1 TINGSGNPALFQI
14 RSTSNGVASKNLQVF
29 NNAFDVSTGGQIT
42 AVTYEGGTAQ
52 PQGLVVSNNH
62 HSEPFSAIS
71 SGASVSNNT
80 QTTPALLRSGALALP
95 YLSTAEGSNL
105 IDKGTSSLPAA
116 PIAMKYSGN
125 SPDIGAY
132 ESGGTGI
139 ANQLPVVS
147 LANPVANASYPT
159 GSSINL
165 TANASD
171 ADGSIAKVEFYVGS
185 TKVGEKTSSP
195 YSFSWNAA
203 TAGTY
208 ALTAKATDNKGG
220 VTTSSAVNVTITS
233 PNQAPTIA
241 ISSPANNTSFTSGN
255 AITITAN
262 AADTDGKVG
271 KVEFFAGTSKIG
283 ETTTA
288 PYTINWTPSATGTY
302 ALTAKATDDKTGVAT
317 STIVSVSVNAINKLP
332 VVSLTA
338 PTANATFTT
347 GNVTVTASATD
358 SDGSIAKVEF
368 YVGSTKVGEKTSS
381 PYSFSWNAA
390 TAGTYALTAK
400 ATDNKGGV
408 TTSSAISVVI
418 NAPVNKAPVV
428 ALTSP
433 SANAGFQTGATI
445 TATASATDSDG
456 SIAKVEF
463 YAGAV
468 KIGEKTAS
476 PYSVTWSTTTV
487 GTYSLTAKATD
498 NKGSVTTSSAISVI
512 VSTQPAANKLPVVS
526 LANPV
531 ANASYPTG
539 SSINLTANASDA
551 DGSIAKVEFY
561 VGSTKVG
568 EKTSSPYSFSWN
580 AATAGTYALTAKAT
594 DNKGGVTTSSA
605 VNVTITSPNQAPT
618 IAISSPANNTSFT
631 SGNAITITAN
641 AADTDGKVG
650 KVEFFAGTSKIGET
664 TTAPYTIN
672 WTPSATGTY
681 ALTAKATDDKTGVA
695 TSTIVSVSVT
705 SGATATTGDGL
716 NGQLYTQFGFTVPKT
731 RESIAGQA
739 AAFTFTS
746 TAVDYPN
753 GSANTSSYSSSWG
766 SWLGSDGSGA
776 PNQNLET
783 STVKLFGYIEIKP
796 EFDVQPGN
804 STIDVDFT
812 LYSQGHAAM
821 TVNGVQVT
829 INEENWAFNSNT
841 ARVSFAG
848 TGFYT
853 IEIIQSMC
861 WDNAGLELYSSIPG
875 TVNPGRGSSAT
886 PTIVP
891 KNVLYKKI
899 PTATAANSGRTSSA
913 ASLVAYP
920 NPSNGD
926 QVAFKIDDQSQNGQD
941 MVVTFYNLNGNV
953 AFQQNVEVVD
963 GIIQLQNLTLNKGMY
978 TVTVRGQKGIQH
990 SKVVIQ

>member
-1 TINGSGNPALFQI
+1 
-14 RSTSNGVASKNLQVF
+14 
-29 NNAFDVSTGGQIT
+29 
-42 AVTYEGGTAQ
+42 
-52 PQGLVVSNNH
+52 SNNH
-62 HSEPFSAIS
+62 HSEPFSSIS

-80 QTTPALLRSGALALP
+80 QTTPALLRSGSLALP
-95 YLSTAEGSNL
+95 YLSTAAGSNL

-116 PIAMKYSGN
+116 PIAMSYTGN
-125 SPDIGAY
+125 APDIGAY
-132 ESGGTGI
+132 ESGGTAI

-165 TANASD
+165 TATATD
-171 ADGSIAKVEFYVGS
+171 ADGSIAKVEFYVGT

-195 YSFSWNAA
+195 YSFSWNAT

-358 SDGSIAKVEF
+358 ADGSIAKVEF
-368 YVGSTKVGEKTSS
+368 YVGTTKVGEKTSS
-381 PYSFSWNAA
+381 PYSFSWNAT

-433 SANAGFQTGATI
+433 SANAGYQTGATI

-476 PYSVTWSTTTV
+476 PYSVTWSTTTA

-498 NKGSVTTSSAISVI
+498 NKGSVTSSSAISI
-512 VSTQPAANKLPVVS
+512 TVSTQPAANKLPLVS
-526 LANPV
+526 LTNPV

-539 SSINLTANASDA
+539 SSINLTATATDA

-561 VGSTKVG
+561 VGTTKVG

-580 AATAGTYALTAKAT
+580 ATTAGTYALTAKAT

-716 NGQLYTQFGFTVPKT
+716 NGQLFTQFGFTVPKT

-753 GSANTSSYSSSWG
+753 GSTNTLSYTSPWG
-766 SWLGSDGSGA
+766 SWLGTDGSGA
-776 PNQNLET
+776 PNHSLET
-783 STVKLFGYIEIKP
+783 STVKLSGYIEIKP

-821 TVNGVQVT
+821 TINGVQVT

-861 WDNAGLELYSSIPG
+861 WDDAGLELYSSIPG

-899 PTATAANSGRTSSA
+899 PTATAANSGRTSST

-953 AFQQNVEVVD
+953 AFQQNAEVVD